1 MTRINFIFL
10 TLFMV
15 YSNAQQPDPLL
26 ADNPFLQKKWVDSI
40 YNVLSLD
47 EKIGQ
52 LFIPMVFSK
61 KDRNHFNEIR
71 TLIEDYHVGG
81 LIFSNGTPD
90 KQTKWLNEF
99 QSLSKVPLISS
110 MDAEWGVA
118 MRLDSVVPFP
128 WSMTLGAIRDY
139 EIVKKIGERMGEQV
153 QLLGIDLS
161 FSPVADI
168 NTNPLNPIIGNRSF
182 GEKPGQ
188 VAKKALALME
198 GHHQAGILTSAKH
211 FPGHGDTTQDSHL
224 NLPLLN
230 FNKDRIDSFEL
241 YPFKKLIEN
250 NVTAVMVAHLNVPK
264 LTDSNLPVSLS
275 AKVVTDLLKNEIGF
289 NGLIVTDAL
298 NMKGASENVVGNI
311 DLAAFLAGNDLLLI
325 SSDIPE
331 GIKSIKKAYYT
342 FNGVRNRLEE
352 SVKKILKAKFKA
364 GLNKKKIIN
373 REKLYKKLN
382 TSKDTLLIRE
392 AFSKAITLVKNK
404 NNLIPLDQNSNYT
417 YIGLGDSDG
426 KLFFDNLQKNFS
438 INKIDFESVSST
450 LEIIKPG
457 SKVIISYH
465 PSDINP
471 WKDTSFSEKQL
482 KLIDAIS
489 RNHQV
494 ILNVFVNP
502 YPLRQIQFI
511 ENIDAIL
518 ISYQNNQ
525 ISQDVSSDILSG
537 IQGVNGVLPVSINSD
552 FKVGFGIKL
561 PAKYL
566 FTRAEPKS
574 MGFNE
579 EKLNRIDLFANKI
592 IDSLM
597 TPGMQI
603 FISKNGRMIYQK
615 SFGYHTY
622 EKKIAVKNHH
632 IYDLASLTK
641 IIATLPLIIQ
651 AKENKKF
658 KLESRLSDL
667 LPELKNTNKEYI
679 SIKSALS
686 HHAGFSPWIPFFKK
700 TLNRFNKPR
709 KKYYRKIKRG
719 SFNIPVT
726 NQLYLKESYRNEI
739 KYMIYNST
747 ISDSIEYKYSDLP
760 FYLFKYYFEQENNKS
775 LDQLIQQNF
784 YDPIGLKRTLFNPLK
799 KIPVGEIIPSE
810 KDNYFRHIELRGHVH
825 DMGAAMQ
832 GGIGGHAGLFS
843 NATEVAKIMQ
853 LYLNKGFING
863 RQFFKSETFDEFNR
877 CHYCNQGNRRGV
889 GFDKPQLEGEGST
902 CGCVSF
908 SSYGHM
914 GFTGTYAWADPEENL
929 IFVFLSNRTYPRMSN
944 NLLSKHN
951 VRTRMQKLVYDALIK

>member
-1 MTRINFIFL
+1 
-10 TLFMV
+10 MV

-26 ADNPFLQKKWVDSI
+26 ADNPFLQEKWVDSI
-40 YNVLSLD
+40 YSVLSLD

-128 WSMTLGAIRDY
+128 WSMTLGAIRDD
-139 EIVKKIGERMGEQV
+139 EIVKKNRGERMGEQE

-250 NVTAVMVAHLNVPK
+250 NVTAVMVSHLNVPK

-364 GLNKKKIIN
+364 GLNKKIIN

-426 KLFFDNLQKNFS
+426 NLFYDNLQKNFS

-450 LEIIKPG
+450 LEFIKPG

-465 PSDINP
+465 RSDINP
-471 WKDTSFSEKQL
+471 WKDTSFL
-482 KLIDAIS
+482 
-489 RNHQV
+489 RN
-494 ILNVFVNP
+494 N
-502 YPLRQIQFI
+502 
-511 ENIDAIL
+511 
-518 ISYQNNQ
+518 
-525 ISQDVSSDILSG
+525 
-537 IQGVNGVLPVSINSD
+537 
-552 FKVGFGIKL
+552 
-561 PAKYL
+561 
-566 FTRAEPKS
+566 
-574 MGFNE
+574 
-579 EKLNRIDLFANKI
+579 
-592 IDSLM
+592 
-597 TPGMQI
+597 
-603 FISKNGRMIYQK
+603 
-615 SFGYHTY
+615 
-622 EKKIAVKNHH
+622 
-632 IYDLASLTK
+632 
-641 IIATLPLIIQ
+641 
-651 AKENKKF
+651 
-658 KLESRLSDL
+658 
-667 LPELKNTNKEYI
+667 
-679 SIKSALS
+679 
-686 HHAGFSPWIPFFKK
+686 
-700 TLNRFNKPR
+700 
-709 KKYYRKIKRG
+709 
-719 SFNIPVT
+719 
-726 NQLYLKESYRNEI
+726 
-739 KYMIYNST
+739 
-747 ISDSIEYKYSDLP
+747 
-760 FYLFKYYFEQENNKS
+760 
-775 LDQLIQQNF
+775 
-784 YDPIGLKRTLFNPLK
+784 
-799 KIPVGEIIPSE
+799 
-810 KDNYFRHIELRGHVH
+810 
-825 DMGAAMQ
+825 
-832 GGIGGHAGLFS
+832 
-843 NATEVAKIMQ
+843 
-853 LYLNKGFING
+853 
-863 RQFFKSETFDEFNR
+863 
-877 CHYCNQGNRRGV
+877 
-889 GFDKPQLEGEGST
+889 
-902 CGCVSF
+902 
-908 SSYGHM
+908 
-914 GFTGTYAWADPEENL
+914 
-929 IFVFLSNRTYPRMSN
+929 
-944 NLLSKHN
+944 
-951 VRTRMQKLVYDALIK
+951 